1 VTTLRYTAMKYT
13 VSCILAFFT
22 FIIPLFSQTFPSVET
37 EKLDGKSV
45 KIPDAFNG
53 HFSFIGV
60 GTSKKAEDELITW
73 QIPVYNK
80 FIAKTGLMDDM
91 FDVKVCFLPL
101 FTGVAKAAK
110 NKVVKKLQENNESVV
125 YDHLYIYSGPR
136 EPFEEFGIE
145 NKSTP
150 YFYLLDKNGK
160 VVWEAQGKF
169 RQSYFGE
176 IEEILTQ

>member
-1 VTTLRYTAMKYT
+1 MKHAL
-13 VSCILAFFT
+13 SCLAALIL
-22 FIIPLFSQTFPSVET
+22 FINPSISQIFPTVET

-45 KIPDAFNG
+45 VIPEAFEG
-53 HFSFIGV
+53 YFSLIGV
-60 GTSKKAEDELITW
+60 GTSKKAEDELKSW
-73 QIPVYNK
+73 QVPVYNK

-91 FDVKVCFLPL
+91 YDVKVCFLPL

-110 NKVVKKLQENNESVV
+110 NKVVKKLKQNNESVV

-136 EPFEEFGIE
+136 EPFQEFGIDD
-145 NKSTP
+145 KSTP
-150 YFYLLDKNGK
+150 YFFLLDKSGA
-160 VVWEAQGKF
+160 VVWKAEGKF